1 MKNLQKV
8 SEGASRELDW
18 IRSEKLDRSRNCFG
32 SLRPPSPL
40 SVPSELADF
49 PLSKKTLPLRFCSSW
64 SRTLEKLTLVRPDSS
79 RGGDTNHLSPE
90 EKGGRAQKKGRIRIK
105 ERLLWI
111 LILCSIFISV
121 LKSFVSQKK
130 DIRPSHDPS
139 WL

>member
-8 SEGASRELDW
+8 SEGASRELVW

-32 SLRPPSPL
+32 SLRSPSPL

-49 PLSKKTLPLRFCSSW
+49 PPSKKTFPLRFCSSW
-64 SRTLEKLTLVRPDSS
+64 SRALEKLTLVRPDSS

-90 EKGGRAQKKGRIRIK
+90 EKGGRAQKRRRVK

-121 LKSFVSQKK
+121 LKSFASQKK
-130 DIRPSHDPS
+130 DIRPPHDPS

>member
-1 MKNLQKV
+1 MLGNIKQKNLQKV

-49 PLSKKTLPLRFCSSW
+49 PPTEKTLPLRFCSSW
-64 SRTLEKLTLVRPDSS
+64 SRALEKLTLVRPDSS

-90 EKGGRAQKKGRIRIK
+90 EKGGRAQKRRRIRVK
-105 ERLLWI
+105 EPLLWI
-111 LILCSIFISV
+111 LILCSIFISG
-121 LKSFVSQKK
+121 LKNFMSQKK
-130 DIRPSHDPS
+130 DI
-139 WL
+139 